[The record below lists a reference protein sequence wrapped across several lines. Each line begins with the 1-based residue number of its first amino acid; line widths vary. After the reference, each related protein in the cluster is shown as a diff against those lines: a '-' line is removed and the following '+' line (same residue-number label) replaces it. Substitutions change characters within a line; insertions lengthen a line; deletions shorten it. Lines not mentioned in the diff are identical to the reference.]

1 MSEITPDLRT
11 ATAEVPGQVSETTGF
26 QPSNSD
32 LRPPTSGLRPTYQAA
47 RAVAGTIETHF
58 AAHIAAAHERGE
70 EALAPNPDRAAIEAI
85 IDATFWA
92 SLRKEEG
99 RSPKISLA
107 FFPPEQVP
115 QPLIFERPLPL
126 TPKVLTK
133 LGPAVERPGVHL
145 GVFTAR
151 HESSATS
158 GELQVWGATRK
169 VPSFCFVLEVIEPG
183 LLVIKHR
190 RMAGFGKFANVAVL
204 KGEEVKIVDEQGA
217 SLPDCPALLAVLLP
231 FTSPGSW
238 DHRFNLHVQL
248 AASMRAHGHG
258 GSLLVVPTGSESW
271 RNSIVQPVLYS
282 VTPPFSALAEL
293 MRQEVNE
300 TNENWLDAAV
310 RRAVDT
316 VAGLTA
322 VDGATIINDQYE
334 VLAFGAKIGRL
345 DRGPAVEQMVATE
358 PVVGDHPVLIHPAQN
373 GGTRHLSAAQFVH
386 DQRDAMALV
395 ASQDG
400 RFTVFAWSPCEE
412 MVHAHRVDTLLL

>member
-1 MSEITPDLRT
+1 MTT
-11 ATAEVPGQVSETTGF
+11 EV
-26 QPSNSD
+26 SNI
-32 LRPPTSGLRPTYQAA
+32 RKPTYQAA
-47 RAVAGTIETHF
+47 RAVAGSIEAHF

-70 EALAPNPDRAAIEAI
+70 EELAPNPDRASIEAI

-145 GVFTAR
+145 GVFTG
-151 HESSATS
+151 SG

-190 RMAGFGKFANVAVL
+190 RMDGFGKFANVAVL
-204 KGEEVKIVDEQGA
+204 KGEEVKIVDEHGA
-217 SLPDCPALLAVLLP
+217 SLPDCPDLLAALLP

-271 RNSIVQPVLYS
+271 RDSIVQPVLYS
-282 VTPPFSALAEL
+282 VTPPFAALAEL
-293 MRQEVNE
+293 MRLEVNDS
-300 TNENWLDAAV
+300 NENWLDAAV

-334 VLAFGAKIGRL
+334 VLAFGAKIVRPVG
-345 DRGPAVEQMVATE
+345 GAAVEQMVTTE
-358 PVVGDHPVLIHPAQN
+358 PVVGDQPLLIHPAQN

-400 RFTVFAWSPCEE
+400 RFTVFAWSPCEQ

>member
-1 MSEITPDLRT
+1 MTTEI
-11 ATAEVPGQVSETTGF
+11 
-26 QPSNSD
+26 SNI
-32 LRPPTSGLRPTYQAA
+32 RKPTYQAA
-47 RAVAGTIETHF
+47 RAVAGRVEAHF
-58 AAHIAAAHERGE
+58 AAHITAAHERGE
-70 EALAPNPDRAAIEAI
+70 EVVAPNPDRAAIEAI

-133 LGPAVERPGVHL
+133 LGPAVERPGIHL
-145 GVFTAR
+145 GVFTK
-151 HESSATS
+151 SG
-158 GELQVWGATRK
+158 GELQVWGSTRK

-190 RMAGFGKFANVAVL
+190 RMDGFGKFANVAVL
-204 KGEEVKIVDEQGA
+204 KGEEVKIVDEHGA
-217 SLPDCPALLAVLLP
+217 SLPDCPALLAALLP

-271 RNSIVQPVLYS
+271 RDSIVEPVLYS
-282 VTPPFSALAEL
+282 VTPPFAALAEL
-293 MRQEVNE
+293 MRLEVNDS
-300 TNENWLDAAV
+300 NENWLDAAV

-334 VLAFGAKIGRL
+334 VLAFGAKIVRPVG
-345 DRGPAVEQMVATE
+345 GVAVEQMVTTE
-358 PVVGDHPVLIHPAQN
+358 PVVGDQPLLIHPAQN